1 MTRRWRSAAP
11 PPVAEIDGWAD
22 CLPTKLREVWP
33 LLAYAVAG
41 VEGALFGGTALAIHL
56 RHRQSFDLDYL
67 VAGPFDPSAVA
78 SRLAASA
85 ECRALGQDS
94 DALRVVANGVTVE
107 VFRPPTRGF
116 NPGVERRLQTPRI
129 VDGLAVASLAD
140 LLASK
145 LDLLLYRQKLRDY
158 IDVAAIDARG
168 AYSIEDGLLFHE
180 ERYGETPGSFEL
192 ARIVDLLE
200 DPGTLPSDGPF
211 EDRRGEALSYLRAR
225 APALR
230 RWLHHQVLADAV
242 EAGAAPEDRPDTAGP
257 IDRQIRTD
265 PPSTVDI

>member
-1 MTRRWRSAAP
+1 M
-11 PPVAEIDGWAD
+11 AEIDGWAD
-22 CLPTKLREVWP
+22 CLPANLREVWP
-33 LLAYAVAG
+33 LLADAVAG

-78 SRLAASA
+78 ARLAAGA
-85 ECRALGQDS
+85 DCRALGQDS

-107 VFRPPTRGF
+107 VFRTPARGF
-116 NPGVERRLQTPRI
+116 NPGVERRLQSPRI

-158 IDVAAIDARG
+158 IDVAAIDAAG

-180 ERYGETPGSFEL
+180 ARYGETPGSFEL

-200 DPGTLPSDGPF
+200 DPGTLPSDGAF
-211 EDRRGEALSYLRAR
+211 EERRDEALSYLRAR
-225 APALR
+225 GPALR
-230 RWLHHQVLADAV
+230 RWLHHQVLAGDV
-242 EAGAAPEDRPDTAGP
+242 DAGAAPDDRPDTAGP
-257 IDRQIRTD
+257 TATQILTD
-265 PPSTVDI
+265 PSAGVDM